1 MTVRT
6 TSTSGAPTARCTSS
20 TWPPGRTKS
29 RCLRRPSRAGSA
41 TRPSITISPRSTSG
55 PPTATSTPSR
65 RRSRGGPMRVARSVL
80 YGLVGTLLLFSL
92 VGAVQRRVFGQ
103 APDVGE
109 GRLRQASRVGRP
121 VARVVAAPSDEDD
134 ASAPA
139 DEDDVAI
146 DPADIDSGQRAAK
159 RGPATRQ
166 NGGSAPDQIEAGSS
180 RTSAGDPA
188 VSAPPDRAR
197 SNPLSTLAGLFSSP
211 VGGAASVLAPHPPSA
226 PPVSAPRAST
236 PPASPQPNRP
246 QVREVF
252 FGGREETV
260 CQPGGREFV
269 LENLRDLQVC
279 IVWAGLSGTYWTQ
292 PEFQSPD
299 GHVDQAMQQAFVTPA
314 ATATVGTVEVQ
325 GRPYQ
330 VGRAGWARP
339 GEAVVVATLPVAGT
353 YITQYNL
360 AGEWMV
366 KISLNGRPI
375 DQGYFTLYA
384 QQ

>member
-1 MTVRT
+1 
-6 TSTSGAPTARCTSS
+6 
-20 TWPPGRTKS
+20 
-29 RCLRRPSRAGSA
+29 
-41 TRPSITISPRSTSG
+41 
-55 PPTATSTPSR
+55 
-65 RRSRGGPMRVARSVL
+65 MRVARSVL
-80 YGLVGTLLLFSL
+80 YGLVSCLMLFSL
-92 VGAVQRRVFGQ
+92 SWAVQRGFFGE

-109 GRLRQASRVGRP
+109 DRLRQTSRVGRP
-121 VARVVAAPSDEDD
+121 VARVVAAPSDEED

-139 DEDDVAI
+139 DEADVAI

-159 RGPATRQ
+159 QGSATRQ
-166 NGGSAPDQIEAGSS
+166 NGGSAPDRIEAGTS
-180 RTSAGDPA
+180 RTSAGDRA

-197 SNPLSTLAGLFSSP
+197 SNPLSKLAGLFSSA
-211 VGGAASVLAPHPPSA
+211 VGGAASVPASNPASA
-226 PPVSAPRAST
+226 PPVSAPPAST
-236 PPASPQPNRP
+236 PPASVPAASAPPASAPPASPQSVSP

-252 FGGREETV
+252 FGEREETV
-260 CQPGGREFV
+260 CQPGGREFM

-292 PEFQSPD
+292 LEFLSPD
-299 GHVDQAMQQAFVTPA
+299 GHVYQTMTQAFVTPE

-330 VGRAGWARP
+330 VRQAGWARP

-360 AGEWMV
+360 AGPWTV

-375 DQGYFTLYA
+375 NQDSFTLYA

>member
-1 MTVRT
+1 
-6 TSTSGAPTARCTSS
+6 
-20 TWPPGRTKS
+20 
-29 RCLRRPSRAGSA
+29 
-41 TRPSITISPRSTSG
+41 
-55 PPTATSTPSR
+55 
-65 RRSRGGPMRVARSVL
+65 MRVARSVL
-80 YGLVGTLLLFSL
+80 YGLVSCLMLFSL
-92 VGAVQRRVFGQ
+92 SWAVQRGFFGE

-109 GRLRQASRVGRP
+109 DRLRQTSRVGRP

-159 RGPATRQ
+159 QGSAIRQ
-166 NGGSAPDQIEAGSS
+166 NAGSAPDRSEAGSS
-180 RTSAGDPA
+180 RTFAGDRA

-197 SNPLSTLAGLFSSP
+197 SNPLSTLAGLFSSAA
-211 VGGAASVLAPHPPSA
+211 GGAASVPASSPASA
-226 PPVSAPRAST
+226 PPASAPPASVPAASA
-236 PPASPQPNRP
+236 PPASPQSVSP

-252 FGGREETV
+252 FGEREETV
-260 CQPGGREFV
+260 CQPGGREFM

-279 IVWAGLSGTYWTQ
+279 IGWAGLSGTYWTQ
-292 PEFQSPD
+292 LEFLSPD
-299 GHVDQAMQQAFVTPA
+299 GHVYQTMTQAFVTPE

-330 VGRAGWARP
+330 VRPAGWARP

-360 AGEWMV
+360 AGPWTV

-375 DQGYFTLYA
+375 NQDSFTLYA

>member
-1 MTVRT
+1 
-6 TSTSGAPTARCTSS
+6 
-20 TWPPGRTKS
+20 
-29 RCLRRPSRAGSA
+29 
-41 TRPSITISPRSTSG
+41 
-55 PPTATSTPSR
+55 
-65 RRSRGGPMRVARSVL
+65 MRVARSVL
-80 YGLVGTLLLFSL
+80 YGLVSCLMLFSL
-92 VGAVQRRVFGQ
+92 SWAVQRGFFGE

-109 GRLRQASRVGRP
+109 DRLRQTSRVGRP

-134 ASAPA
+134 VS
-139 DEDDVAI
+139 I

-166 NGGSAPDQIEAGSS
+166 KGGSAPDQIEAGSS
-180 RTSAGDPA
+180 RTSAGDRA

-197 SNPLSTLAGLFSSP
+197 SNPLSTLAALFSSAG
-211 VGGAASVLAPHPPSA
+211 GGAASVPASSPASA
-226 PPVSAPRAST
+226 PPASAPPASVPASSPASA
-236 PPASPQPNRP
+236 PPASPQSVSP

-252 FGGREETV
+252 FGEREETV
-260 CQPGGREFV
+260 CQPGGREFM

-292 PEFQSPD
+292 LEFLSPD
-299 GHVDQAMQQAFVTPA
+299 GHVYQTMTQAFVTPE

-330 VGRAGWARP
+330 VRQAGWARP

-360 AGEWMV
+360 AGPWTV

-375 DQGYFTLYA
+375 NQDSFTLYS